1 MINETIKNKLK
12 ELPHLPGIYKM
23 LDSRG
28 NIIYVGKS
36 KCLNKRVK
44 SYFTA
49 TPTWEKVKKMVNLI
63 EDIDYIVT
71 DTHLEARLLECELI
85 KSIKPVF
92 NSQLKN
98 DNRYVY
104 LTVGNHCKRAPL
116 TVTAY
121 PEENS
126 FGPFRSKHTLID
138 AVGYFNNLYPIVNIA
153 GLYQFDYHILPYA
166 MNKESYEKNK
176 EALLDILSSSG
187 NLDLMI
193 SISEEKMRIAAGDLK
208 FETASLYRDVIA
220 GLKYV
225 KHGIDGYSSLLNRKI
240 VLQIPS
246 ENGVKLFLVSEGNI
260 IHRKLYKTMCRK
272 NLDSFIRKGNE
283 TLIKT
288 VTTHFPSKG
297 LMVNTYDKEFMTEK
311 MSIDFRDILYSEITS
326 LSEDKLLFL

>member
-1 MINETIKNKLK
+1 MINEVIKNKLK

-23 LDSRG
+23 LDNKG

-44 SYFTA
+44 SYFAA
-49 TPTWEKVKKMVNLI
+49 TPTWEKVKKMVGLI
-63 EDIDYIVT
+63 QDIDYVVT

-92 NSQLKN
+92 NSQMKN

-104 LTVGNHCKRAPL
+104 LSVGNNHKQAPL

-121 PEENS
+121 PAENS

-138 AVGYFNNLYPIVNIA
+138 AVSYFNNLYPLTKDE
-153 GLYQFDYHILPYA
+153 GSYQFNYHILPCI
-166 MNKESYEKNK
+166 MDKDNFLKTR
-176 EALLDILSSSG
+176 EALLEILGSSI
-187 NLDLMI
+187 NLEVMI
-193 SISEEKMRIAAGDLK
+193 RLNEEKMMTAASELK
-208 FETASLYRDVIA
+208 FETASFYRDVIS
-220 GLKYV
+220 GLKYM

-240 VLQIPS
+240 ILKIPS
-246 ENGVKLFLVSEGNI
+246 EKGVKLFLVSEGNI
-260 IHRKLYKTMCRK
+260 IHKKLYKTMCRK
-272 NLDSFIRKGNE
+272 NLDAFIRKGNE
-283 TLIKT
+283 TLIKDNLPL
-288 VTTHFPSKG
+288 FPTKG
-297 LMVNTYDKEFMTEK
+297 LIVNTYDKEFMTEK

>member
-23 LDSRG
+23 LDNRG

-92 NSQLKN
+92 NSQMKN

-104 LTVGNHCKRAPL
+104 LTVGKHCKKAPL

-121 PEENS
+121 PEDNS
-126 FGPFRSKHTLID
+126 FGPFRSRHTLTD
-138 AVGYFNNLYPIVNIA
+138 AVGYFNNLYPIVKRD
-153 GLYQFDYHILPYA
+153 GTYQFDYHILPYA
-166 MNKESYEKNK
+166 MDKEAYTKNK
-176 EALLDILSSSG
+176 EALLDILGSSG
-187 NLDLMI
+187 NLELMI
-193 SISEEKMRIAAGDLK
+193 RLSEDKMMIAAGELK

-240 VLQIPS
+240 ILKIPS
-246 ENGVKLFLVSEGNI
+246 EKGIKLFLVSDGNI

-272 NLDSFIRKGNE
+272 NLDAFIRKGNI
-283 TLIKT
+283 TLLKT
-288 VTTHFPSKG
+288 VTSHYPNKG
-297 LMVNTYDKEFMTEK
+297 LIVNTYDQEFMTEK